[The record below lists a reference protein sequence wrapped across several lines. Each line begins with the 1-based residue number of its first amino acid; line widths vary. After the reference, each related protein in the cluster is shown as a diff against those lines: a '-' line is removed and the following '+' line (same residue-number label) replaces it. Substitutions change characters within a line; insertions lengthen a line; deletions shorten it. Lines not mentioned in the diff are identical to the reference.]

1 MQRQPP
7 RIPYIQSN
15 PTNLLQ
21 CPIHSNYNLQITG
34 IIMDETKRKGYLRE
48 IKADYRYFESSYKR
62 ADFQID
68 IEHIKL
74 QDIPEM
80 IVGELQTHKVLPSS
94 QIFQE

>member
-34 IIMDETKRKGYLRE
+34 IIIYYVIL
-48 IKADYRYFESSYKR
+48 
-62 ADFQID
+62 
-68 IEHIKL
+68 
-74 QDIPEM
+74 
-80 IVGELQTHKVLPSS
+80 VLVNEVICLCQALFPYNY
-94 QIFQE
+94 QEEKMEFS